1 MKIYQVFESGYE
13 QNDLLGTF
21 TTRKLA
27 NKYAKMMRVGRTE
40 IDDKISRISVR
51 SIKISNKLPYSEKTR
66 FYRIVINESH
76 ECLGSQIICP
86 PFKYDNL
93 FFYYKPEPEYIT
105 EKEGDNFV
113 TKQTGNVVFVIKSEN
128 GSSDAIEKAIKKS
141 KVWKRKNDWPK
152 YETL

>member
-13 QNDLLGTF
+13 QNDLLETF

-40 IDDKISRISVR
+40 IDDKISRICVR
-51 SIKISNKLPYSEKTR
+51 SIKLSDKLPYSEKTR

-76 ECLGSQIICP
+76 ECLGSSILKFYIS
-86 PFKYDNL
+86 YA
-93 FFYYKPEPEYIT
+93 YYKPEYEFIT

-113 TKQTGNVVFVIKSEN
+113 TKQEI
-128 GSSDAIEKAIKKS
+128 
-141 KVWKRKNDWPK
+141 WC
-152 YETL
+152 L